1 MITRQDPQ
9 SRRLDDAA
17 RAGWLYYV
25 AHNNQEE
32 IAQKLGVS
40 RQTAQ
45 RLVSLSVSEGLIKV
59 RLDHPIARCLELAA
73 ALKSRYALDL
83 IEVVPSDPQ
92 SQSTTTG
99 IAEAAAAEI
108 ERRLRSEK
116 PIVMAIGTGRTL
128 KAAIEQ
134 LTPMECPQHKIVSLT
149 GSISPDGSAA
159 FYNVIFNIADMVK
172 ARSFPMPLPVI
183 APTPRERQ
191 LLLAQPL
198 IEETIALASRA
209 DITFIGIG
217 DLGPEAPLYL
227 DGFITKAELVALQ
240 KAGGVTEIVG
250 WAYDADGKLIDGLT
264 NDRVMSAPLP
274 SRERSLVV
282 ALAKGDKKL
291 PGIKAALSRRLING
305 LITDEL
311 TAEKLLRAR

>member
-1 MITRQDPQ
+1 MNTRQDPQ

-73 ALKSRYALDL
+73 ELKSRYALDL

-99 IAEAAAAEI
+99 VAEAAAAEI
-108 ERRLRSEK
+108 ERRLGSAK

-159 FYNVIFNIADMVK
+159 FYNVIFNIANMVK

-183 APTPRERQ
+183 ASSAKERE
-191 LLLAQPL
+191 LLLAQPM
-198 IEETIALASRA
+198 IEETIALAARA
-209 DITFIGIG
+209 DVTFIGIG
-217 DLGPEAPLYL
+217 DLGADAPLYL
-227 DGFITKAELVALQ
+227 DGFITRAELIALQ
-240 KAGGVTEIVG
+240 KAGAVTEIVG

-274 SRERSLVV
+274 SRERSLVI

-291 PGIKAALSRRLING
+291 PGIKAALGRRLVNG

-311 TAEKLLRAR
+311 TAEKLLGAR